1 LPLAIAKSTEKSAT
15 AAKSAKS
22 LSAEQPG
29 LAAAHSAAPRLAEQ
43 SKTPAKISP
52 KKSVDKAAVVTAK
65 PLTKKVEV
73 AKVDPLAPL
82 PAKHSGN
89 SKETTAKR

>member
-1 LPLAIAKSTEKSAT
+1 
-15 AAKSAKS
+15 
-22 LSAEQPG
+22 
-29 LAAAHSAAPRLAEQ
+29 
-43 SKTPAKISP
+43 
-52 KKSVDKAAVVTAK
+52 VDKAAIVTAK
-65 PLTKKVEV
+65 PLTKKVEL